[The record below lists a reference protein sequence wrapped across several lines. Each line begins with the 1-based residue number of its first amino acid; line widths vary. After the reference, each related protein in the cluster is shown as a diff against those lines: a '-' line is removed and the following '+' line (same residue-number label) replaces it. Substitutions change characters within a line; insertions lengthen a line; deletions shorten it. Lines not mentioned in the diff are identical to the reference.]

1 VTSVRLSKGVKG
13 DGRDGGRMRGKPW
26 IIGLGALALGA
37 LAYRSLPQPLFRDP
51 YATVALDRDGGML
64 GAKIAADGQWRF
76 PPLEVCPSRFAAA
89 AIAYEDRRFLHHPG
103 VDPFAVARAIRQ
115 NLTSSKVISG
125 GSTLTMQVIR
135 MSRGSRGRTW
145 PEKIVEAF
153 LALRLE
159 LGYGKQEILALYAS
173 HAPFGGN
180 VVGLEAAAWRY
191 FGRPSDRLSWG
202 EAALLAVL
210 PNSPALMHPGRNREP
225 LRRKRDRLLVRLW
238 RQGGIDSVTC
248 ALARLEPLP
257 GKPVALPRA
266 APHLVERLARE
277 RPKAGSRPAAIVRT
291 SLDGRLQAQV
301 DEILLRRQRELDGQG
316 IRNGAVLVLRAA
328 TGEVVAYAGNMR
340 AALSGDQGAEVDII
354 TSRRSTGS
362 LLKPFLYASMLEAG
376 ELLPGTLVADVPT
389 QIAGYAPENFDRAFE
404 GAVPAR
410 LALARSL
417 NVPAVRML
425 KGYGVER
432 FHHTLQ
438 DLGFATLDRP
448 AAHYGLTLVLGGAEG
463 TLWDLCGM
471 YAGLARES
479 LRYSGTD
486 PGAESRPGFFA
497 PRLTLAG
504 APGGPSGASA
514 PARPLAASPIG
525 PASAWLTLQ
534 AMAEVSRPD
543 AQKYWRDFASSRWV
557 AWKTGTSFGF
567 RDAWAVGVTPEFVVG
582 VWVGNATGQGRPGMT
597 GIQVAA
603 PLLFDVYNAL
613 PPTTEFPMPMASLKR
628 MAVCP
633 SSGMRPGPLC
643 PAVDSV
649 WAPQAGLRTSA
660 CPYHRMVH
668 LDSAERFQVH
678 DGCQSV
684 STMVHRAWF
693 ILPPTQEWYYRQR
706 HSDYLPLPEWRKD
719 CEAGLAAVGQPR
731 AMELIYPKPMASI
744 YIPTDL
750 NAEKSRA
757 IFEAVHR
764 NPGATLYWH
773 LDQSY
778 LGETRE
784 FHKMTVNPSPGPH
797 TLLLVDDKGERL
809 ERAFEVL
816 AKDSGT

>member
-1 VTSVRLSKGVKG
+1 MRISKRWVA
-13 DGRDGGRMRGKPW
+13 
-26 IIGLGALALGA
+26 GLAVLALGTV
-37 LAYRSLPQPLFRDP
+37 LYRSLPHPLFRDP
-51 YATVALDRDGGML
+51 YATVVLDRDGRML

-76 PPLEVCPSRFAAA
+76 PPLQVCPPRFATAA
-89 AIAYEDRRFLHHPG
+89 MAYEDRRFLRHPG
-103 VDPFAVARAIRQ
+103 VDPFAVARAVRQ
-115 NLTSSKVISG
+115 NLKSGKVLSG

-135 MSRGSRGRTW
+135 MSRGSRGPRARTW
-145 PEKIVEAF
+145 PEKFVEAF

-159 LGYGKQEILALYAS
+159 LGYRKPEIMAFYAS

-180 VVGLEAAAWRY
+180 VVGLEAASWRY
-191 FGRPSDRLSWG
+191 FGRPADRLSWG
-202 EAALLAVL
+202 EASLLAVL
-210 PNSPALMHPGRNREP
+210 PNSPSLMHPGRNREP
-225 LRRKRDRLLVRLW
+225 LRRKRDRLLARLW
-238 RQGGIDSVTC
+238 RQGSIDSVTC

-257 GKPVALPRA
+257 DKPVALPRA
-266 APHLVERLARE
+266 APHLVERLAKD
-277 RPKAGSRPAAIVRT
+277 RPAVSSGPSGLAGPAAILHT
-291 SLDGRLQAQV
+291 SLEGRFQAQV

-316 IRNGAVLVLRAA
+316 IRNGAVLVLRVA
-328 TGEVVAYAGNMR
+328 TGEVMAYAGNMR
-340 AALSGDQGAEVDII
+340 VTGNGAGDQGAEVDII

-376 ELLPGTLVADVPT
+376 ELLPGTLIADVPT
-389 QIAGYAPENFDRAFE
+389 QIGGYSPENFDRGFE

-432 FHHTLQ
+432 FYRTLKN
-438 DLGFATLDRP
+438 LGFTTLDRP
-448 AAHYGLTLVLGGAEG
+448 AADYGLTLVLGGAEG

-471 YAGLARES
+471 YAGLAREAM
-479 LRYSGTD
+479 RYSGKAT
-486 PGAESRPGFFA
+486 GAESLPGFFP
-497 PRLTLAG
+497 PRLSRAD
-504 APGGPSGASA
+504 APIPS
-514 PARPLAASPIG
+514 AAPIG
-525 PASAWLTLQ
+525 PASAWLALQ

-543 AQKYWRDFASSRWV
+543 AQKYWRSFASSRWV

-567 RDAWAVGVTPEFVVG
+567 RDAWAVGVTPEYVVG
-582 VWVGNATGQGRPGMT
+582 VWVGNASGQGRPGMT

-613 PPTTEFPMPMASLKR
+613 PPTSEFTPPMASLMR

-633 SSGMRPGPLC
+633 SSGMRPGPIC
-643 PAVDSV
+643 PVIDSV
-649 WAPQAGLRTSA
+649 WAPQAGLRTAA

-668 LDSAERFQVH
+668 LDSEERFQVH
-678 DGCQSV
+678 DGCQSI
-684 STMVHRAWF
+684 SAMRHRAWF

-706 HSDYLPLPEWRKD
+706 HSDYLPPPDWRKD
-719 CEAGLAAVGQPR
+719 CEAGLASRGMPR
-731 AMELIYPKPMASI
+731 AMDLIYPKALAGI

-764 NPGATLYWH
+764 DPGAIVYWH
-773 LDQSY
+773 LDHAY

-784 FHKMTVNPSPGPH
+784 FHKMMVNPSPGMH
-797 TLLLVDDKGERL
+797 TLLLVDGKGERL
-809 ERAFEVL
+809 ERKFEVL
-816 AKDSGT
+816 AKESGR